1 MGVKLDKSRAHNNA
15 SNGGAERCVRTL
27 KEILRKEKIS
37 KITLELLQKLTFKAN
52 NHIQDAKKGS
62 PAEHFLRIK
71 PKACYLTQWT
81 SLCWKRE
88 RKKKQR

>member
-1 MGVKLDKSRAHNNA
+1 MGVKLVKSRAYNNA

-52 NHIQDAKKGS
+52 NHIQDEKK
-62 PAEHFLRIK
+62 HFLTRK
-71 PKACYLTQWT
+71 PNKLRLAVPSSGLN
-81 SLCWKRE
+81 LA
-88 RKKKQR
+88 